1 MCLVTIGNIIK
12 SKSLLLLYITTL
24 LHWLP
29 CLCPPHSTSSSVSSH
44 KKLYPFRY
52 YEYMFDHMMPWSAKE
67 LITQTGNCKE
77 LGMNFLISSI
87 TKKSPVKLIN
97 KNLKQFS
104 STFSSQRQA
113 CTNAFTSI
121 FGTMPLRYSML
132 RMDPSLFKDNVSVLR
147 KQYRKLEML

>member
-1 MCLVTIGNIIK
+1 M
-12 SKSLLLLYITTL
+12 
-24 LHWLP
+24 
-29 CLCPPHSTSSSVSSH
+29 
-44 KKLYPFRY
+44 
-52 YEYMFDHMMPWSAKE
+52 YMFDHMMPRSAKE

-77 LGMNFLISSI
+77 LGMNFLISSV
-87 TKKSPVKLIN
+87 TKKAPVKLIN
-97 KNLKQFS
+97 KNPKKFTS
-104 STFSSQRQA
+104 SFSSQRQA